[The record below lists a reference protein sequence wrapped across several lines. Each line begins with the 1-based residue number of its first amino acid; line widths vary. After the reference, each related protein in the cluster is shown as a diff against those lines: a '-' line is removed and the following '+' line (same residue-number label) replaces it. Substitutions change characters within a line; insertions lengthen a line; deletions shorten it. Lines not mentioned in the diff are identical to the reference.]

1 MSEHAFEDRIGPKLK
16 PIPEEND
23 NAHLFSEIIPVP
35 GANLVPNPAPIS
47 YSQVLEQTRDRKE
60 FIKPSVVKRK
70 QLIAAKFIQ
79 KVRDKHSI

>member
-1 MSEHAFEDRIGPKLK
+1 MTKKQKQHQTI
-16 PIPEEND
+16 
-23 NAHLFSEIIPVP
+23 VP
-35 GANLVPNPAPIS
+35 GNALAVNVVGTTREDLAFALKTWKRKIKNS
-47 YSQVLEQTRDRKE
+47 EVLEQTKARKE

>member
-1 MSEHAFEDRIGPKLK
+1 MTKKQKQHQTI
-16 PIPEEND
+16 
-23 NAHLFSEIIPVP
+23 VP
-35 GANLVPNPAPIS
+35 GNAWAVNVVGPAREDLAFALKVWKRKIKN
-47 YSQVLEQTRDRKE
+47 SQVLEQTKDRKE